1 MLRRRWL
8 YGLLLALLM
17 PNTASGQ
24 NLIADL
30 SKHLI
35 AITTAFT
42 GAEVLLFG
50 SVEEPGGDVVVL
62 VFGPAEDVRVRRK
75 SRVGPFWF
83 NTDEMRFRR
92 VPSFYAVASSK
103 PLELLAEEDVL
114 QRYQIGVERLH
125 LEARPDRHHSEADL
139 VAFRAALI
147 RNKQRQKLYVQ
158 SPIRVYFLG
167 KRLFR
172 TVVPFPANVVPGNY
186 QVQTLY
192 LRNGQVV
199 QAQSN
204 VLVVSKVGLEADIF
218 DLARRRP
225 AIYGLSS
232 ILIAVAAGWT
242 ASLVFAR
249 R

>member
-1 MLRRRWL
+1 MLRRRRLLWI
-8 YGLLLALLM
+8 LLLALI
-17 PNTASGQ
+17 PTGVRGQ
-24 NLIADL
+24 ALIADL

-50 SVEEPGGDVVVL
+50 TVEKPGGDVVVL
-62 VFGPAEDVRVRRK
+62 VFGPPEELRVRRK

-83 NTDEMRFRR
+83 NTDEMRFRG
-92 VPSFYAVASSK
+92 VPGFYAVASSK

-114 QRYQIGVERLH
+114 RRYRIGVERLDF
-125 LEARPDRHHSEADL
+125 EARPDRHHDEADL
-139 VAFRAALI
+139 RAFRDALV
-147 RNKQRQKLYVQ
+147 RAKQRQELYVR
-158 SPIRVYFLG
+158 SPIPVYFLG
-167 KRLFR
+167 NRLFR
-172 TVVPFPANVVPGNY
+172 TVVPFPANVPPGNY

-192 LRNGQVV
+192 LRDGQVV

-204 VLVVSKVGLEADIF
+204 VLVVSKVGVEADIF

-225 AIYGLSS
+225 ALYGLSS

>member
-8 YGLLLALLM
+8 YGLLLALSM
-17 PNTASGQ
+17 SNAASGQ
-24 NLIADL
+24 SLIADL

-62 VFGPAEDVRVRRK
+62 VFGPTEDLRVRRK

-92 VPSFYAVASSK
+92 VPGFYAVASSK

-125 LEARPDRHHSEADL
+125 LEARPDRHQSKAD
-139 VAFRAALI
+139 VAAFRAALI

-158 SPIRVYFLG
+158 SPIPVYFLG

-172 TVVPFPANVVPGNY
+172 TVVPFPANVAPGNY

-192 LRNGQVV
+192 LRGGRVV